1 MALDSI
7 SPTEHK
13 RAPLEVQVAS
23 VSVLLF
29 PPSAAVSQN
38 ESPQTLLPANGTQP
52 SSLQVHGTPAGG
64 GGGDVGAGVGADD
77 GSDVGARV
85 GAPVTWASSL
95 SQYTQLPPATVP
107 DGELPAQ
114 LATV

>member
-23 VSVLLF
+23 VSALLF
-29 PPSAAVSQN
+29 PPSAAAVSQN

-64 GGGDVGAGVGADD
+64 GGGGGDVGAGVGADD
-77 GSDVGARV
+77 GSDVGASV
-85 GAPVTWASSL
+85 GAPVTWV
-95 SQYTQLPPATVP
+95 QYTQLPPATVP
-107 DGELPAQ
+107 DEKLPAQ